1 MKQKNYNSRL
11 FYFHGYII
19 EWIYHRQA
27 LMKFS
32 GWGVMQYIRHRTLD
46 LKFVCVFRKV
56 NSRQRRKEKHYNSLN
71 LVKFSLLLCIN
82 ETVGDTTDLNNLFN
96 NSNLRTN
103 FLISQSIIKVQ
114 KWQTTFWKSQNKE
127 HLMLQN
133 IEYHLLVKRN
143 IFLYSILLLSK
154 L

>member
-1 MKQKNYNSRL
+1 MQ
-11 FYFHGYII
+11 
-19 EWIYHRQA
+19 
-27 LMKFS
+27 FS
-32 GWGVMQYIRHRTLD
+32 GWGVMQYIRHSSLD
-46 LKFVCVFRKV
+46 LKFVCVFCKV
-56 NSRQRRKEKHYNSLN
+56 NSRQRSKQNIIILQN

-82 ETVGDTTDLNNLFN
+82 EIVGDTADLNNLFN

-103 FLISQSIIKVQ
+103 FLISQSILKVQ
-114 KWQTTFWKSQNKE
+114 KLQTTFWKSQNKE